1 MWKANVANH
10 TPFKIEVYLALVPL
24 AVVTI
29 SEHIGD
35 HVNLGH
41 LTGNDFI
48 QGKPG
53 LHRTLLGDGLATIVS
68 ACFGGPA
75 NTSYG
80 ENTSV
85 ISITKVASV
94 WVIFGAACTSI
105 AISFIAPISILLN
118 VMPKPVLGGV
128 EIILYTMIG
137 INGLRIMI
145 KEQIDMFDPKNII
158 IIAILVV
165 CGLGGTVLTFVPK
178 DVLGGN
184 TSIALSGTGVG
195 VIVAI
200 ILNALIP
207 SKKGDAKDGKEIPYI
222 DFTPSDFMRIGSGKN
237 SKVKK
242 YTTTDETASS
252 NAVKPLPHSHH
263 HRHSKKKASSAT

>member
-1 MWKANVANH
+1 
-10 TPFKIEVYLALVPL
+10 
-24 AVVTI
+24 
-29 SEHIGD
+29 
-35 HVNLGH
+35 
-41 LTGNDFI
+41 
-48 QGKPG
+48 
-53 LHRTLLGDGLATIVS
+53 
-68 ACFGGPA
+68 
-75 NTSYG
+75 
-80 ENTSV
+80 
-85 ISITKVASV
+85 
-94 WVIFGAACTSI
+94 
-105 AISFIAPISILLN
+105 
-118 VMPKPVLGGV
+118 MPKPVLGGV

-178 DVLGGN
+178 DVLGGD

-207 SKKGDAKDGKEIPYI
+207 SKRGADDAGKAIPYI

-242 YTTTDETASS
+242 YTSVDNETNNA
-252 NAVKPLPHSHH
+252 NAVKHIHHSHH
-263 HRHSKKKASSAT
+263 HHHRSKKKASSEA